1 MERKAEKARLH
12 AVPLDLEKETSSH
25 DYCLITRE
33 LLELIADRLP
43 PRMVIFLQMFRELL
57 GKLAKPLK
65 RYVLFGVADKNDVL
79 ALRRVDQFVNYKGA
93 LS

>member
-1 MERKAEKARLH
+1 
-12 AVPLDLEKETSSH
+12 
-25 DYCLITRE
+25 
-33 LLELIADRLP
+33 
-43 PRMVIFLQMFRELL
+43 MVIFLQMFRELL